1 MPFPLEQRVNA
12 LRARAEA
19 DPRIEAVL
27 LYGSYT
33 IAEADEFSDIEAYL
47 FIDDESLPDFDVAA
61 FLGTVAEIRLASV
74 NQHGVNAVIFDDL
87 MRGEF
92 HAEAAS
98 SVDQV
103 RSWRGMI
110 HLPDPDRAVLLDRTG
125 GLTDAAAVLT
135 EPHRPEPAATA
146 RQLVDD
152 LTNWT
157 LMAANL
163 LARGE
168 TARGHALLT
177 GVVAPFQLRLCRLL
191 RGTVDNWLT
200 PSRRLEHDLTTE
212 DYARHAA
219 TTSRLVPDE
228 VTLAA
233 RESWQWTRS
242 LSDEAAR
249 RWEMPLDQE
258 LFELIAAR
266 LA

>member
-1 MPFPLEQRVNA
+1 MPFSLEQRVHA

-47 FIDDESLPDFDVAA
+47 FIDDESLPGFDVAA
-61 FLGTVAEIRLASV
+61 FLGTIAEIRLAYV
-74 NQHGVNAVIFDDL
+74 NEHGIHAVIFDDL

-92 HAEAAS
+92 HAEPAS

-110 HLPDPDRAVLLDRTG
+110 HLPDPGRAVLLDRTG
-125 GLTDAAAVLT
+125 RLTDAAAVLT

-146 RQLVDD
+146 RQLVDE

-168 TARGHALLT
+168 TARGHALVT
-177 GVVAPFQLRLCRLL
+177 GVVGPFQLRLCRLL

-212 DYARHAA
+212 DYGRHVA
-219 TTSRLVPDE
+219 TTSRLVPED
-228 VTLAA
+228 TAAAA
-233 RESWQWTRS
+233 RASWRWTRS
-242 LSDEAAR
+242 LSGEAAR
-249 RWEMPLDQE
+249 RWELRIDHE
-258 LFELIAAR
+258 LFGLIEAR
-266 LA
+266 LP

>member
-1 MPFPLEQRVNA
+1 MSSPLEQRVNA

-27 LYGSYT
+27 LYGSFT

-47 FIDDESLPDFDVAA
+47 FLNDEALPEFDVAA
-61 FLGTVAEIRLASV
+61 FLATVAPVRMAYV
-74 NQHGVNAVIFDDL
+74 NQYGVHTVVFDDL

-98 SVDQV
+98 SIGQV
-103 RSWRGMI
+103 LDWRGMI
-110 HLPDPDRAVLLDRTG
+110 HLPDPERAVLLDRTG
-125 GLTDAAAVLT
+125 ELTESAAVLT

-146 RQLVDD
+146 RQLIDE

-168 TARGHALLT
+168 TARGHAWLT

-200 PSRRLEHDLTTE
+200 PSRRLEHDLPAG
-212 DYARHAA
+212 DYDRHAA
-219 TTSRLVPDE
+219 TTSRLAPHE
-228 VTLAA
+228 VQIAA

-242 LSDEAAR
+242 LSDEAAK
-249 RWEMPLDQE
+249 RWELAVDQE

-266 LA
+266 LH